1 MKFEMD
7 IHKLDKRVKNE
18 LISLEKLLHPE
29 CKEPVIKKL
38 NELAPPIFHLRIF
51 IGSWRPLRR
60 YNCLVDRDGQ
70 EVNIKTRLSPRI
82 INYIVDYYKVDE
94 SMLKFKQ
101 KGLKFSNFVDRFW
114 IRYFRFKRSFL
125 DRAFLDWLIIK

>member
-1 MKFEMD
+1 MNLLVWKNCC
-7 IHKLDKRVKNE
+7 ILNVKN
-18 LISLEKLLHPE
+18 LSS
-29 CKEPVIKKL
+29 
-38 NELAPPIFHLRIF
+38 RR
-51 IGSWRPLRR
+51 SWRPLRR

-70 EVNIKTRLSPRI
+70 EVNIKTRLSPYSLI

-125 DRAFLDWLIIK
+125 DRAFWIGDLMLIIK